1 MFRHTAIAA
10 IAFVFSAGPAVADGP
25 ETARQVM
32 QEVRESAPIPALSAA
47 VVTDSNLVW
56 AEALGEA
63 SLELAVPAQP
73 DHRFRLGSVSK
84 VITASLAA
92 RMTDAGLVDLDRAI
106 GDYLPDL
113 PEQHRATTLRQLLT
127 HQGGIR
133 HYGRQDFDFAGP
145 GGLIDLR
152 PAYPTTA
159 SALALFIEDP
169 LTSAPGR
176 EYSYSTFG
184 YTLAAAVLEAAGGA
198 GFGELVETHVAVPLG
213 LTTLALDEPYSL
225 RPNRVEYYDIGE
237 VYTRQMGLRVET
249 DVVNALPNNPSYKWA
264 GGGMIVT
271 ASDLARFGAAHARP
285 GFLTAETFADVFTS
299 PAPRTG
305 KRRRAVL
312 PYFPAG
318 EAIAIVGSRG
328 GMPQDPNWVHNLRA
342 NPDAAVRV
350 DRKRRMVHAR
360 IATGDER
367 ASLWPEICAQAPIY
381 RTYQERAKTREIP
394 VVVLDEITDR

>member
-32 QEVRESAPIPALSAA
+32 QEVREAAPIPALSAA

-63 SLELAVPAQP
+63 SLELAVPALP

-92 RMTDAGLVDLDRAI
+92 RMADAGLVDLDRAI

-133 HYGRQDFDFAGP
+133 HYGWQDFDFAGP

-159 SALALFIEDP
+159 SALALFIEEP

-285 GFLTAETFADVFTS
+285 GFLTAETFADVFTL
-299 PAPRTG
+299 ARTADG
-305 KRRRAVL
+305 EATPIGLGWRIDTDENGRTYYHHAGTQQGARAVL
-312 PYFPAG
+312 VVYPAERVSVALLG
-318 EAIAIVGSRG
+318 NLG
-328 GMPQDPNWVHNLRA
+328 GTPEDILTPAR
-342 NPDAAVRV
+342 
-350 DRKRRMVHAR
+350 R
-360 IATGDER
+360 IAEGFME
-367 ASLWPEICAQAPIY
+367 
-381 RTYQERAKTREIP
+381 
-394 VVVLDEITDR
+394 